1 MRGNTTE
8 NREGAGTGAWTL
20 RSAGTTPCAVSSP
33 ICVTVAAHKP
43 YRMPDDPMY
52 LPLHVGAAL
61 HPNVVVA
68 ANAVGDDTGEN
79 ISRLNDSYSELTGL
93 YWLWKNT
100 DEPFVGLVHYR
111 RHFGTR
117 SLVRQH
123 GASDR
128 FARIVGHEELG
139 VLLEDHDIVLPKKRN
154 YYIET
159 IYSHY
164 AHTFPGEQ
172 LQAVHAVL
180 QRDFPEYLP
189 AFAAVMK
196 STTAH
201 MFNMFV
207 MSRERLDEYCSW
219 LFPVLEE
226 LTALIAPDKY
236 GDAFQARYPGRI
248 SEMLLDVWLITNGY
262 DSPEHCTEL
271 PVVSP
276 EPINWMKKGS
286 SFLLAKAGL
295 KKYSKSF

>member
-1 MRGNTTE
+1 MPGNTSENTE
-8 NREGAGTGAWTL
+8 ETKTRAA
-20 RSAGTTPCAVSSP
+20 PSP
-33 ICVTVAAHKP
+33 ICMAVAAHKP
-43 YRMPDDPMY
+43 YRMPDDAMY

-61 HPNVVVA
+61 HPGVVVA
-68 ANAVGDDTGEN
+68 DNAAGDDTGEN

-93 YWLWKNT
+93 YWLWKNA
-100 DEPFVGLVHYR
+100 DARFVGLVHYR
-111 RHFGTR
+111 RHFGSR
-117 SLVRQH
+117 
-123 GASDR
+123 GAARRHRAEDR
-128 FARIVGHEELG
+128 FGRIVGHEELG
-139 VLLEDHDIVLPKKRN
+139 ALLEDHDIVLPKKRD

-172 LQAVHAVL
+172 LRAAHAVL
-180 QRDFPEYLP
+180 QRGFPEYLP

-196 STTAH
+196 GTTAH

-219 LFPVLEE
+219 LFPVLEG
-226 LTALIAPDKY
+226 LTALIPPESY
-236 GDAFQARYPGRI
+236 GDAFQARYPGRV

-262 DSPEHCTEL
+262 AGPGHCAEL

-276 EPINWMKKGS
+276 EPVNWAKKCG